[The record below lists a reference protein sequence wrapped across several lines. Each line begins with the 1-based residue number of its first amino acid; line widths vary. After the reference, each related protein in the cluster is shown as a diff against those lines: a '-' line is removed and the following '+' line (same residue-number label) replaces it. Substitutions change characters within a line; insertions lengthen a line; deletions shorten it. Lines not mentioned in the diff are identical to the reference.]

1 MRSIKTY
8 LTRLSSRAQ
17 KNSLN
22 GKAIP
27 LEGDPMLLDS
37 QTIWWLLTGDKRIGK
52 SLQHKFNRNHIAHYS
67 AATVFELF
75 QKARKGKLNVPE
87 NLVELIKETGLQEL
101 PFSSDHASESRLIS
115 PEVYDPFDRMLLA
128 QAKYEKFDFY
138 TSDEKI
144 LLLGYEFVKDVT
156 L

>member
-1 MRSIKTY
+1 
-8 LTRLSSRAQ
+8 
-17 KNSLN
+17 
-22 GKAIP
+22 
-27 LEGDPMLLDS
+27 MLLDS
-37 QTIWWLLTGDKRIGK
+37 QTIWWLLTDDKRIGK
-52 SLQHKFNRNHIAHYS
+52 SLQHKFNRSHIAHYS
-67 AATVFELF
+67 SATVFEF
-75 QKARKGKLNVPE
+75 YQKSRKGKLNVPE

-101 PFSSDHASESRLIS
+101 QFSSDHASELRHIS

-144 LLLGYEFVKDVT
+144 LSLGFDFVKDVT

>member
-1 MRSIKTY
+1 
-8 LTRLSSRAQ
+8 
-17 KNSLN
+17 
-22 GKAIP
+22 
-27 LEGDPMLLDS
+27 MLLDS

-52 SLQHKFNRNHIAHYS
+52 SLLHKFNRNHIAHYS

-128 QAKYEKFDFY
+128 QAKCEKFDFY
-138 TSDEKI
+138 TSDETI
-144 LLLGYEFVKDVT
+144 LSLGYEFVKDVT